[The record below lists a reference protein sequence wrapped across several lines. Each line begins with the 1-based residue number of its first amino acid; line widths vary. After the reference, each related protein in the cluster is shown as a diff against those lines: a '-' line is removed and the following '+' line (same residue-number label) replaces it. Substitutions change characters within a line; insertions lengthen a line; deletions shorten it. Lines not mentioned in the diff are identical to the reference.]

1 MTDGTGE
8 QPPAPP
14 PPPPPGGPGYQ
25 PPGFGTPG
33 YQPSPYGAPQQPP
46 PPAYY
51 GPPGSQPAYPPP
63 GQPPAQPAAAAGPL
77 EYHLILRGGRWG
89 WWRPAVGVL
98 SLAVGSILVLPLLL
112 QLPFLVYF
120 AATGQDVIDAGTRL
134 VDLDDPTPLGLAYL
148 NLALASAIPLTWLL
162 IRTLHGLKPRWL
174 SSVRPRLRWNFL
186 LVCFGLAFVALIAT
200 LLVSAVLPAQDT
212 GTEMTGELND
222 FTSTTRDFLLVV
234 LFLTPL
240 QAAGEEYAFRGYLTQ
255 AFGGLFRSRVAAVV
269 IPAILFALAH
279 GIGQSPPIFFDR
291 LAFGLVAGTLV
302 ILTGGLEAGI
312 AMHVLNNWLAFG
324 IALAYG
330 DMGSSLNPTGG
341 SWWSIP
347 VTLTQSLVYLGL
359 AWWVSRSMGLA
370 TKTDPAVLEASRRR
384 V

>member
-1 MTDGTGE
+1 MSGSGE
-8 QPPAPP
+8 QQPPA

-33 YQPSPYGAPQQPP
+33 YQPPPYGTPQPP
-46 PPAYY
+46 AAY
-51 GPPGSQPAYPPP
+51 GPPGAYPAYQGPA
-63 GQPPAQPAAAAGPL
+63 QPPAPVPPL

-89 WWRPAVGVL
+89 WWRPLVGVL
-98 SLAVGSILVLPLLL
+98 SLAVGTILVAPLLIQIPL
-112 QLPFLVYF
+112 LVYF
-120 AATGQDVIDAGTRL
+120 AASGQDVLDALART

-148 NLALASAIPLTWLL
+148 NIVLAATIPLTWLL

-200 LLVSAVLPAQDT
+200 LLVSALLPAQDT
-212 GTEMTGELND
+212 GTEVSGELND
-222 FTSTTRDFLLVV
+222 FTRTTRDFLLVV

-240 QAAGEEYAFRGYLTQ
+240 QAAGEEYAFRGYLAQ
-255 AFGGLFRSRVAAVV
+255 AFGGLFRSRIAAVV
-269 IPAILFALAH
+269 IPAILFAFAH
-279 GIGQSPPIFFDR
+279 GVGQTPPIFFDR

-341 SWWSIP
+341 TWWSIP

-359 AWWVSRSMGLA
+359 AWWVARSMGLA